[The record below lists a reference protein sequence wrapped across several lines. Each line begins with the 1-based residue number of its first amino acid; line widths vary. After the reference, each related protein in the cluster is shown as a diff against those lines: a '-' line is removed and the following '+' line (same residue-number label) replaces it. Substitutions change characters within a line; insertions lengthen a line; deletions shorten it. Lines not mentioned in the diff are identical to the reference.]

1 MDFLCDGLENLAVS
15 AAYEEPDSSHVMIK
29 AAALI
34 GITKI
39 AASKVSTHPPMPS
52 PAQARTIYLLKLDG
66 PLSTPAKVQAAAKL
80 QAISES
86 HVRSSDDDGNK
97 SLFCKLDGRAELAI
111 ESWLSARNE
120 EFRPLFVTL
129 GRAYEELSSSSLYP
143 TLGIYTI
150 LLQFRPQDAHLLVH
164 APTFGYAQDQF
175 PVWYFYGR
183 LASAPKLCS
192 LLSLPGDEVPV
203 LHKPSAMGGK
213 METGGNGKYN
223 ALVYGPEIVSRING
237 WAYQV
242 ASEEHEDALRKYET
256 AAYEVF
262 KCEMEMHSN
271 RVQGCISR
279 RGKFGIRISNF
290 KHQRG
295 TADGPLDHACLG
307 VWCDHG
313 PGLGPCI
320 CEAQLQLQSCNRP
333 GKYVRIKPQTCLDE
347 FQEYKDTSIHHSSP
361 ITINIIMRL
370 STIPLIAILAASAH
384 AQIDL
389 DSLTS
394 AIAGGIAT
402 ATSEI
407 GGALDTATSVLDG
420 ALSTAISGASG
431 ALSTATG
438 AAGSAFTSATSIAGG
453 ALSSGSSA
461 LNARLSSAVS
471 EASVVVSSIESVVS
485 TATGAEK
492 TSLLSQVS
500 SISAAVKSQ
509 ASEASAGLSSL
520 ATRTPGSQATPTG
533 ATSTSTGGAM
543 VTSAP
548 MFAGAVAIGAAAL
561 YLI

>member
-1 MDFLCDGLENLAVS
+1 
-15 AAYEEPDSSHVMIK
+15 
-29 AAALI
+29 
-34 GITKI
+34 
-39 AASKVSTHPPMPS
+39 MPS

-279 RGKFGIRISNF
+279 FVGECVRWQINPYDESVWTF
-290 KHQRG
+290 KNP
-295 TADGPLDHACLG
+295 T
-307 VWCDHG
+307 
-313 PGLGPCI
+313 
-320 CEAQLQLQSCNRP
+320 
-333 GKYVRIKPQTCLDE
+333 
-347 FQEYKDTSIHHSSP
+347 
-361 ITINIIMRL
+361 
-370 STIPLIAILAASAH
+370 STIPILTATHWIETGEIRNPNKQFQASARNCGWTTRPC
-384 AQIDL
+384 L
-389 DSLTS
+389 
-394 AIAGGIAT
+394 
-402 ATSEI
+402 
-407 GGALDTATSVLDG
+407 
-420 ALSTAISGASG
+420 
-431 ALSTATG
+431 
-438 AAGSAFTSATSIAGG
+438 F
-453 ALSSGSSA
+453 
-461 LNARLSSAVS
+461 R
-471 EASVVVSSIESVVS
+471 
-485 TATGAEK
+485 
-492 TSLLSQVS
+492 
-500 SISAAVKSQ
+500 
-509 ASEASAGLSSL
+509 GL
-520 ATRTPGSQATPTG
+520 
-533 ATSTSTGGAM
+533 
-543 VTSAP
+543 V
-548 MFAGAVAIGAAAL
+548 
-561 YLI
+561 